1 MERNYHQK
9 YNREILLM
17 NLVNNLV
24 NKYVLGM
31 LDILSTFDS
40 LRYENM
46 IKFYYKSNISS

>member
-9 YNREILLM
+9 YNREMLLM
-17 NLVNNLV
+17 NLV

-46 IKFYYKSNISS
+46 IKFY